1 MKQYEKKALK
11 LPWAVAA
18 EIASVEIEKIIGRR
32 INCTGSMDD
41 LDYWCFGFREDRM
54 LMSEVYKILETIGAT
69 EKQRIECLPAES
81 DHMTS
86 VNGLFLTFFSAL
98 LYGLQN
104 LCIGQSVFTLSGFSL
119 FLCTLGTNLAAPNLI
134 IFTPIN
140 RHRNGYARQLTA
152 YNATLKFFCIRGIIH
167 SLASVVGAPV
177 VSSVGWASVLSV
189 VSVDS
194 VACGSVT
201 AGSVTAGSVIVG
213 SVVEVGGSVVTV
225 GSLVPVGSVEGVVLS
240 VAEGVVA

>member
-86 VNGLFLTFFSAL
+86 VNGLGMSVCTIL
-98 LYGLQN
+98 LQ
-104 LCIGQSVFTLSGFSL
+104 
-119 FLCTLGTNLAAPNLI
+119 
-134 IFTPIN
+134 
-140 RHRNGYARQLTA
+140 RQLGYQWECEHLDEDGIWLLGEIISENTA
-152 YNATLKFFCIRGIIH
+152 LFK
-167 SLASVVGAPV
+167 
-177 VSSVGWASVLSV
+177 
-189 VSVDS
+189 
-194 VACGSVT
+194 
-201 AGSVTAGSVIVG
+201 
-213 SVVEVGGSVVTV
+213 
-225 GSLVPVGSVEGVVLS
+225 
-240 VAEGVVA
+240 